1 MVDHRDEIQSSP
13 VQAPVQP
20 SPFRHLKR
28 KVRWVQWILVA
39 LVGVILLLPTSVFF
53 IVELG
58 HLRAD
63 AQNNAQHF
71 ALLVASE
78 VKGSNPDLAALST
91 VLQKEMEVK
100 GVVSFQLMGSGGEI
114 LRLGEPGLSFL
125 LVGKT
130 FSLPRSSS
138 PMNALRI
145 EMDDR
150 PLIHRTARV
159 LSIHF
164 VVATI
169 LALLIYCLPIQAL
182 RRAVEELE
190 TTQAQL
196 VHSEKISAIGE
207 IFTSLAHEIN
217 NPLGIIIGRVKIM
230 LGAARESQLSQEL
243 VRGLEMIDRHGTRI
257 AEIVRSLLMFSRKTS
272 FNLTET
278 DLNRVIREVVT
289 LVEKPFAKQGTR
301 IQTDLDTTL
310 PHFRANPEHLQQV
323 FLNLLNN
330 ARDAMPEGG
339 TITLRTYPNDRYLVA
354 EVQDTGTGIAD
365 NIQSRVFE
373 PFFTTKDLGKGTG
386 LGLSVTYGIIK
397 NHGGKIEVESSPGN
411 GSLFRLMLPPID
423 GTSQ

>member
-1 MVDHRDEIQSSP
+1 MSDQKDEIQSSP

-28 KVRWVQWILVA
+28 QVRWLQWILVA
-39 LVGVILLLPTSVFF
+39 LVAVILLLPSSVFF
-53 IVELG
+53 VSELG

-63 AQNNAQHF
+63 ALHHARHF

-78 VKGSNPDLAALST
+78 VKGSNPDLVALST
-91 VLQKEMEVK
+91 ALQNEMEVK
-100 GVVSFQLMGSGGEI
+100 GVVFLQLMGSGREI
-114 LRLGEPGLSFL
+114 LRLGEPGRSFL
-125 LVGKT
+125 HTGESL
-130 FSLPRSSS
+130 SLPSSLA
-138 PMNALRI
+138 PLQELRI
-145 EMDDR
+145 EMDHR
-150 PLIHRTARV
+150 PLLRQTARV

-169 LALLIYCLPIQAL
+169 LALLIYCLPIQAM

-217 NPLGIIIGRVKIM
+217 NPLGIIIGRVKIL
-230 LGAARESQLSQEL
+230 LGVARESQFSQEL

-257 AEIVRSLLMFSRKTS
+257 SEIVRSLLMFSRKTS

-278 DLNRVIREVVT
+278 DLNLVIREVVT

-301 IQTDLDTTL
+301 IQTDLDPTL
-310 PHFRANPEHLQQV
+310 PHFRASPEHLQQV

-339 TITLRTYPNDRYLVA
+339 TITLRTYPNGRYLVA
-354 EVQDTGTGIAD
+354 EVQDTGTGIPD
-365 NIQSRVFE
+365 NLLGRVFE

-397 NHGGKIEVESSPGN
+397 NHGGKIEVESSPGH

-423 GTSQ
+423 GTGQ

>member
-1 MVDHRDEIQSSP
+1 MSDQKDEIQSSP

-28 KVRWVQWILVA
+28 QVRWLQWILVA
-39 LVGVILLLPTSVFF
+39 LVAVILLLPSSVFF
-53 IVELG
+53 VSELG

-63 AQNNAQHF
+63 AQYQARHF

-91 VLQKEMEVK
+91 ALQNEMEVK
-100 GVVSFQLMGSGGEI
+100 GVVFLQLMGSGREI
-114 LRLGEPGLSFL
+114 LRLGEPGRSFL
-125 LVGKT
+125 HTGESL
-130 FSLPRSSS
+130 SLPSSLA
-138 PMNALRI
+138 PLQELRI
-145 EMDDR
+145 EMDHR
-150 PLIHRTARV
+150 PLIYQTARV

-169 LALLIYCLPIQAL
+169 LALLIYCVPIQAL
-182 RRAVEELE
+182 RRAIEELE
-190 TTQAQL
+190 ATQAQL
-196 VHSEKISAIGE
+196 VHSEKISAVGE

-217 NPLGIIIGRVKIM
+217 NPLGIIIGRVKIL
-230 LGAARESQLSQEL
+230 LGVARESQFSQEL

-257 AEIVRSLLMFSRKTS
+257 SEIVRSLLMFSRKTS

-278 DLNRVIREVVT
+278 DLNLVIREVVT

-301 IQTDLDTTL
+301 IQTDLDPTL
-310 PHFRANPEHLQQV
+310 PHFRASPEHLQQV

-339 TITLRTYPNDRYLVA
+339 TITLRTYPNGRYLVA
-354 EVQDTGTGIAD
+354 EVQDTGTGIPD
-365 NIQSRVFE
+365 NLLGRVFE

-397 NHGGKIEVESSPGN
+397 NHGGKIEVESSPGH

-423 GTSQ
+423 GTGQ

>member
-1 MVDHRDEIQSSP
+1 MSDQKSEIQSSP
-13 VQAPVQP
+13 VQAPAQP
-20 SPFRHLKR
+20 SAFRHLKR
-28 KVRWVQWILVA
+28 QVRWLQWILVA
-39 LVGVILLLPTSVFF
+39 LVGVILLLPSSVFF
-53 IVELG
+53 VNELG
-58 HLRAD
+58 HRRVD
-63 AQNNAQHF
+63 AQFQARHF

-100 GVVSFQLMGSGGEI
+100 GLVSLQLMESGGEI
-114 LRLGEPGLSFL
+114 LRLGEPGRSFIHT
-125 LVGKT
+125 GGR
-130 FSLPRSSS
+130 FSFPPSLAP
-138 PMNALRI
+138 LQEVRI
-145 EMDDR
+145 EMDHR
-150 PLIHRTARV
+150 PLIYQTARV

-169 LALLIYCLPIQAL
+169 LALLIYCLPIQTL
-182 RRAVEELE
+182 RRAIEELE
-190 TTQAQL
+190 ATQAQL

-310 PHFRANPEHLQQV
+310 PHFRASPEHLQQV

-339 TITLRTYPNDRYLVA
+339 TITLRTYPNGRYLVA
-354 EVQDTGTGIAD
+354 EVQDTGTGIPD
-365 NIQSRVFE
+365 NLLGRVFE

-397 NHGGKIEVESSPGN
+397 NHGGKIEVESSPGH

-423 GTSQ
+423 GTRQ